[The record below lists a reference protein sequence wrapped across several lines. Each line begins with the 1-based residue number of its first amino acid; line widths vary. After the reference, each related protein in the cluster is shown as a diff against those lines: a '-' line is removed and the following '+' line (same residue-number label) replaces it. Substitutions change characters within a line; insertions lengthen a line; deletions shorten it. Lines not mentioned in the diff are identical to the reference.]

1 MKSSP
6 DFGVCLKL
14 TDIGAMYNVM
24 PNDTPPSMATAA
36 REFIERH
43 GEAAPE
49 IARQRARVLSLDGS
63 SPEHD
68 TALLL
73 LSAVERLSNR
83 IANDEV
89 D

>member
-1 MKSSP
+1 MK
-6 DFGVCLKL
+6 KHA
-14 TDIGAMYNVM
+14 TE
-24 PNDTPPSMATAA
+24 PSIETAA

-43 GEAAPE
+43 GETAPE
-49 IARQRARVLSLDGS
+49 IARQRARVLGLDGS

-73 LSAVERLSNR
+73 LSAVEELSIK
-83 IANDEV
+83 IANGDV